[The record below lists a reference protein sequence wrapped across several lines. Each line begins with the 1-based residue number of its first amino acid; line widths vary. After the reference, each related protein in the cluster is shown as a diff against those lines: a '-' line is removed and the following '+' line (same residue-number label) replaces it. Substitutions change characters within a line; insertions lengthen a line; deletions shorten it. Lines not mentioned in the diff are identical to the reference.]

1 MKTPTQSGKAAE
13 HRQQQLIWLLL
24 LKVDNNRASDGF
36 MKAWSVWLCVSRNV
50 FKATS
55 LSLSRRVEKQCT
67 RNSPL
72 RVWIPIK
79 TVLAYN
85 VLPGSSTLKGHILL
99 GNFSILKLFSLL
111 GSIIPWLFNFKVPA
125 FKSNRITD
133 FISNFNIQSNMIL
146 VCLGIFLIQPLKQ
159 FRKLMGLSMALVAD
173 SKLRICISGKNLAT

>member
-1 MKTPTQSGKAAE
+1 M
-13 HRQQQLIWLLL
+13 
-24 LKVDNNRASDGF
+24 
-36 MKAWSVWLCVSRNV
+36 WLCVWRNV

-55 LSLSRRVEKQCT
+55 LSLSLSLRVEKQCT

-99 GNFSILKLFSLL
+99 GNFPILKLFSLL
-111 GSIIPWLFNFKVPA
+111 GSIIPWLFNLKVSA
-125 FKSNRITD
+125 FKSYRITD
-133 FISNFNIQSNMIL
+133 FISNFNIQSNRIL
-146 VCLGIFLIQPLKQ
+146 VCLKNFFLIQQMKQ
-159 FRKLMGLSMALVAD
+159 FRKLMCLSMASVAD

>member
-1 MKTPTQSGKAAE
+1 M
-13 HRQQQLIWLLL
+13 
-24 LKVDNNRASDGF
+24 
-36 MKAWSVWLCVSRNV
+36 WLCVSRNV

-133 FISNFNIQSNMIL
+133 FISNFNIQSNRIL
-146 VCLGIFLIQPLKQ
+146 VCLGNFFDTTINGSFNGFSSWLKIAYLHFWQEFGDIVLDEMFSVVLCQNDFLRENQPQ
-159 FRKLMGLSMALVAD
+159 HWAFWFSDV
-173 SKLRICISGKNLAT
+173 